1 MSEARRKNDRAG
13 LTRAFSFVPGGFTAT
28 GFFDM
33 SPEVVGLYAL
43 VGGAGLVCI
52 GAAWLEGRL
61 FGGKFSYIGDA
72 VNGLLR
78 FVLPAGYAVLLLR
91 FLNAI

>member
-1 MSEARRKNDRAG
+1 M
-13 LTRAFSFVPGGFTAT
+13 
-28 GFFDM
+28 
-33 SPEVVGLYAL
+33 YAL
-43 VGGAGLVCI
+43 VGGAGLACI

>member
-1 MSEARRKNDRAG
+1 MRELNKAKRMNDRG
-13 LTRAFSFVPGGFTAT
+13 TRAFSFVPGLTLE

-33 SPEVVGLYAL
+33 TPEVVGLYVL

-61 FGGKFSYIGDA
+61 FGGKFSYIADA
-72 VNGLLR
+72 LNGLLKIG
-78 FVLPAGYAVLLLR
+78 LPVGYFALLLR
-91 FLNAI
+91 FFTTL

>member
-1 MSEARRKNDRAG
+1 M
-13 LTRAFSFVPGGFTAT
+13 
-28 GFFDM
+28 
-33 SPEVVGLYAL
+33 YAL